1 MDGTLTDSPLD
12 FERIRQESGIP
23 QGQPVLEF
31 MESADDETRG
41 RVEEV
46 LDRHEGMAALACSLR
61 GGAKE
66 VVEELRRRGVR
77 TALLTRNSSRAV
89 RTVLG
94 RFGLRFDVCLAREDA
109 EPKPSP
115 QPVRLIAERLGLHTG
130 ELLMVGDYVFDMQ
143 AGRAAG
149 ATTVL
154 VRSPKLLRPPPE
166 ADYVIDDL
174 LEVLALIAR
183 SDTKEH

>member
-1 MDGTLTDSPLD
+1 
-12 FERIRQESGIP
+12 
-23 QGQPVLEF
+23 
-31 MESADDETRG
+31 
-41 RVEEV
+41 
-46 LDRHEGMAALACSLR
+46 
-61 GGAKE
+61 
-66 VVEELRRRGVR
+66 
-77 TALLTRNSSRAV
+77 
-89 RTVLG
+89 VLG